1 MKLILKKIYYSL
13 FVLIPLCVLMFL
25 GFCLDIRKN
34 ESQLESR
41 RLSVMPQNPF
51 AQRKE
56 LEAYISDHIPFRE
69 KILTVYFS
77 LNLKL
82 ASLNTQSIVGKENWI
97 FLVKNPVQ
105 YNLPVLK
112 SYQNYKLLTHT
123 EQEKIIENLKYIK
136 KWCDENNVKFYLMF
150 PPDKSRIYNRFMPDF
165 ILRKNNDSPV
175 VQLKKQIPKDIT
187 IVPLE
192 KEMIELSFQNNELLY
207 YKDESHWSEE
217 GAYFAYQQLMKKIKE
232 DFSKIKTLSRDDFF
246 ITKTL
251 PYRPYD
257 VGRYPKIGKGN
268 QYQPK
273 LTEKYITYNHFTYKK
288 KNDIQVHWDKN
299 FRHSTYNNGQQF
311 NVYII
316 GDSYAT
322 YLHHFLSATFQRVR
336 AFRFNMP
343 KEKWGIQFNERIKEF
358 NVEKPNI
365 LILSVSDLK
374 IKDLL
379 KVK

>member
-1 MKLILKKIYYSL
+1 MKVMLKNIYHL
-13 FVLIPLCVLMFL
+13 FFVLIPFCFLLFL
-25 GFCLDIRKN
+25 GFYLDVRKN

-41 RLSVMPQNPF
+41 RLSEIPQKPF

-56 LEAYISDHIPFRE
+56 LETYISDHIPFRE

-77 LNLKL
+77 FNLKL
-82 ASLNTQSIVGKENWI
+82 ASLNTQNIVGKENWI
-97 FLVKNPVQ
+97 FAVQNPVQ

-123 EQEKIIENLKYIK
+123 EQAKIIENLKYMK

-150 PPDKSRIYNRFMPDF
+150 PPDKSRIYSRFMPDF
-165 ILRKNNDSPV
+165 ILRKEDDSTV
-175 VQLKKQIPKDIT
+175 MQLKKQIPEDIT
-187 IVPLE
+187 VVPLE
-192 KEMIELSFQNNELLY
+192 KELIAFSFLNNELLY

-217 GAYFAYQQLMKKIKE
+217 GAFFVYQQLMKQIKK
-232 DFSKIKTLSRDDFF
+232 DFSNTQALSKDNFF

-257 VGRYPKIGKGN
+257 VGKYPKIGKGN
-268 QYQPK
+268 QHQPK
-273 LTEKYITYNHFTYKK
+273 ITEKDFTYNHFTYKN
-288 KNDIQVHWDKN
+288 KNDIQIHWDKN
-299 FRHSTYNNGQQF
+299 FRHSTYNNGQPF

-322 YLHHFLSATFQRVR
+322 YLHSFLSATFQRVR

-358 NVEKPNI
+358 KIEKPNI
-365 LILSVSDLK
+365 LILAVSDLK
-374 IKDLL
+374 LKDLL
-379 KVK
+379 KVE